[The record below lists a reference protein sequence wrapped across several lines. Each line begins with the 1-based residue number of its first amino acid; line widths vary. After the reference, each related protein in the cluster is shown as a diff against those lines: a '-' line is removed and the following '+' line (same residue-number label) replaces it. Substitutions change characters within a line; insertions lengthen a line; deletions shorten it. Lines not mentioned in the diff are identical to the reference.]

1 MARKA
6 DLRAFR
12 TKAARS
18 RPVRI
23 NLVILGGSR
32 AFGTAFPD
40 CDWDYYGVFSYPL
53 PQVVSLYPGRESYSW
68 QAGDMDFSGCHE
80 RLDGGREER

>member
-53 PQVVSLYPGRESYSW
+53 PQVVSLYPGRESYCW